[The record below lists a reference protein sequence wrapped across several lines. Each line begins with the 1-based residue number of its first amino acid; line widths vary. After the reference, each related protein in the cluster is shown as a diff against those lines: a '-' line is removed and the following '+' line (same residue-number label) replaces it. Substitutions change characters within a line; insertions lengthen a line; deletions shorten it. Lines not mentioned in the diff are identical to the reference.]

1 MARPAIRNPAR
12 STFRCWSASACASS
26 RADDERHGGRFEFV
40 YAPLHASWNN
50 QIELWFSILERRVLR
65 RGSFEHLGVLQP
77 EVEAF
82 IRYWNRYE
90 TKPFRWTFDGRF
102 EHTRRRAA

>member
-1 MARPAIRNPAR
+1 MFVIWDNLNIHYEGKANR
-12 STFRCWSASACASS
+12 WS
-26 RADDERHGGRFEFV
+26 RFNERHGGRFEFV
-40 YAPLHASWNN
+40 YTPLHASWVN

-65 RGSFEHLGVLQP
+65 RGSFPHLLLLQR

-90 TKPFRWTFDGRF
+90 KKPFRWTFDGRF
-102 EHTRRRAA
+102 EHTRRGAA